1 MFSFDIARYL
11 NPIIFPVPLI
21 FARHEGAKI
30 NTTRNRPFFA
40 HLNARKLVV
49 HEFLKYYFRSESDGI
64 LQYFSPQ

>member
-11 NPIIFPVPLI
+11 NPIIFRVPLI

-40 HLNARKLVV
+40 HLNAQKLVV